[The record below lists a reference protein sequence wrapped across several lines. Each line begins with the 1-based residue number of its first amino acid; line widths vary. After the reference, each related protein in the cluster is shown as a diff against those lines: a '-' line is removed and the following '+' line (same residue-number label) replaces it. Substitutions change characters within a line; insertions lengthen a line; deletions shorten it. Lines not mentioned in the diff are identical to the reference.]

1 MTDREKWL
9 QERKRGLGG
18 SDIGAIFNL
27 DFGCARA
34 LAYDKINVPEDFPKH
49 ETAEMERGTLLEPVI
64 LKLYKMRSGRS
75 AIEPSPK
82 IAFHKSHRYMFVSM
96 DAITEDPLKA
106 GEGYAEFKC
115 VNRFVMK
122 KFKKEGLRRS
132 YILQMQHGLVVT
144 GFTWGSFGILCLDP
158 WEFAYFDVLAD
169 PELQA
174 MLVQEEKYAW
184 DMMHNERL
192 ADQLPDENDKRCQ
205 TCPWRRTCRGKEFSL
220 APASEGEQGEVV
232 PTPELLPLVSE
243 WVELDQISKA
253 AEEHI
258 ETIKEA
264 MRGFIGDKYGISVP
278 GARVLMPKWEEERWE
293 TKQLN
298 RLLPLLTK
306 VAETDEWIF
315 DKTLD
320 ELFTDTINYIRLI
333 DMVAKCRKNS
343 PKSSLRYYPSAD

>member
-9 QERKRGLGG
+9 QERKKGLGG

-34 LAYDKINVPEDFPKH
+34 LAYDKTNVPEDFPKH

-64 LKLYKMRSGRS
+64 RQLYNMRTGRP
-75 AIEPSPK
+75 AIKPEPYIVWSK
-82 IAFHKSHRYMFVSM
+82 DYAHMFVSM
-96 DAITEDPLKA
+96 DAITSDALKA
-106 GEGYAEFKC
+106 TNGYAEFKC

-132 YILQMQHGLVVT
+132 YILQMQHGLHVS

-158 WEFAYFDVLAD
+158 WEFAYFDVNQD
-169 PELQA
+169 RELQG
-174 MLVQEEKYAW
+174 MLV
-184 DMMHNERL
+184 EREAEYWGWIQDGTL
-192 ADQLPDENDKRCQ
+192 PGQLQDENDKRCQ
-205 TCPWRRTCRGKEFSL
+205 SCPWRRTCKGKEFSL
-220 APASEGEQGEVV
+220 APTSEGEQGEVV

-253 AEEHI
+253 AQEHI

-264 MRGFIGDKYGISVP
+264 LRGFIGDNYGISVP
-278 GARVLMPKWEEERWE
+278 GARVLHPKWDETRWE
-293 TKQLN
+293 TKVLN
-298 RLLPLLTK
+298 LVFPRLVERIAACIVNEMDLDFLLSDYVDLLSLCHQVIK
-306 VAETDEWIF
+306 AR
-315 DKTLD
+315 KT
-320 ELFTDTINYIRLI
+320 
-333 DMVAKCRKNS
+333 S